1 MFPFGNDTFWL
12 SFRKQITR
20 NELIVKYS
28 TNQKQNPK
36 AMAKKKAKIYDEAE
50 LIEIFGL
57 ERLGGNDA
65 HPLMKEWTQ
74 ISAATLIPSEEYLFD
89 YITEDLVNK
98 IVGWNE
104 EMLKMN
110 FISPVLILGH
120 IKETKAYKTYYENTI
135 EATVD
140 GYFLKTK
147 ADMMIAKGIL
157 ERPKTPYFYF
167 QEYKKVKEPKR
178 DVTAQVLE
186 AFLISQE
193 NNKNGKPLY
202 GCTVSGKFWEFM
214 IMEHRTYC
222 ISKSYD
228 CTEKEDLLKIIA
240 ILRKFK
246 VILETTLLD

>member
-1 MFPFGNDTFWL
+1 
-12 SFRKQITR
+12 
-20 NELIVKYS
+20 
-28 TNQKQNPK
+28 
-36 AMAKKKAKIYDEAE
+36 MATKKVKIYDEAQ
-50 LIEIFGL
+50 LIDMFGL
-57 ERLGGNDA
+57 TRLKKPNFF
-65 HPLMKEWTQ
+65 PLMQEWLDTSCELNEAEKYFYQ
-74 ISAATLIPSEEYLFD
+74 LITHNLSS
-89 YITEDLVNK
+89 K
-98 IVGWNE
+98 IDGWNE

-110 FISPVLILGH
+110 FISPILILGH
-120 IKETKAYKTYYENTI
+120 IQETDRYKTYYENTI

-178 DVTAQVLE
+178 DVIAQILE

-214 IMEHRTYC
+214 IMEHKTYC
-222 ISKSYD
+222 ISESYD
-228 CTEKEDLLKIIA
+228 CTKDDQLMQIIA
-240 ILRKFK
+240 VLRKFK